1 MIKKSQILQIW
12 ITLLTVTNI
21 ICRQLV
27 FEPNPILDFNLFNLK
42 GQNTYL
48 SVLSEDNQYAFISAR
63 EGGVYIISLANI
75 LQTTIVGNI
84 AALQAQY
91 LQVKKN
97 ILFIGDLLDGVVI
110 YDISNITNPVL
121 LSKWQLYLH
130 IQALEITSDS
140 NYLFALGN
148 GIIFCIDISDPK
160 NPKTISKNGIPSG
173 ESYRVRLSPDETHI
187 CVSNALAGI
196 QIIDVRQKQQII
208 IRVNQ
213 NPAFVFWDCLFT
225 PDQTSI
231 YSVDAYYGLFYSNVQ
246 SVFSQPIGSTNVV
259 PLNFVNLYLTPQVQ
273 QSIAITSDGLF
284 LMLGQRSI
292 GLVLFEIQNKNY
304 QKPVF
309 VQKLNG
315 NYLSNDVYFSRN
327 NNEAFAFVT
336 NGMSL
341 LIFKQ
346 VSINTNKDFPN
357 VFNTFQSSLTY
368 LSPEYFPWQI
378 ICLSNN
384 KYIIQTNSHY
394 GLNIFDIQDNYYPNL
409 VKYIPI
415 VKGDYGGVQVNE
427 ELNAM
432 FVAGTQDG
440 LITYNITDM
449 TNINFVNNVTPI
461 DPTLIS
467 NAVNGVTYNEKNKI
481 IVVANGYYGFAVLN
495 AVNPYSV
502 SLIGLFLN
510 DKYPCSFEKCQITN
524 DTSTIICACREVGL
538 FFFDFSNYKL
548 QLTYLINKIGAEYL
562 ILSQDEKNAYVCFG
576 FMGLVIV
583 NIQNKMSP
591 YIISIQP
598 VDGWAQSL
606 TAIFNEQYLI
616 VTQIE
621 KGQLVIVNIQDIQNP
636 YIQSKLE
643 FPNENSNSVCVT
655 PDQKNAYFIGNRGL
669 RYIPINTDLILHTQ
683 IQVQYTNT
691 QGSIYYEDL
700 SNSQSLLVGQTAKMY
715 FVPLYIQTQVKISN
729 AYYYR
734 NYEVQLLPYWITFYQ
749 KTQSLQIQVDKT
761 GAVNTFSN
769 EKKGE
774 NIIILECLI
783 SLNADNFIT
792 QNINQVLS
800 IQIYSNL
807 ISQGYLDSEGFL
819 TSKLDSKIPFYLN
832 FFDDKN
838 FTQAKVG
845 TQQQIQNIQNDIKQT
860 LVFSLVQYSIRFFV
874 QSSLFFNY
882 NVQGN
887 STSNIISTPS
897 LQISVLIQITS
908 YGKFVKRQLDGVI
921 ASFSDDL
928 TSLQI
933 SGQTQYVNQIIGQN
947 LQIANST
954 SNLTKCILD
963 FIIQDSSNYEISNK
977 IPLSNL
983 TFINLYSPIQLF
995 QENNLQTQLNKQYSS
1010 GHLEVES
1017 RFQFSFDMTT
1027 FRQKDNLPI
1036 TYTAFLI
1043 EGDQLTQIT
1052 TGSWIEFNSFNL
1064 GFSGIKS
1071 ITSLLQS
1078 YRIRIEATDS
1088 YSTTYDEFEFE
1099 FTQIPFL
1106 YVVQLIIQ
1114 IVGPILGVFGIWKYR
1129 AEIYTF
1135 IMKKFYLYSSE
1146 SAVVGEVYKKQIVLM
1161 NEIWEEAEK
1170 LWKFFLSVN
1179 KNFNN
1184 QILQEY
1190 QTHKALNTIEIM
1202 ARVYKVYLDNQ
1213 KRFINIDPREF
1224 EFIDSRLV
1232 RMVKRFCYQI
1242 ILNKDQQTQ
1251 KALQYLK
1258 RLGKKTNTDKDW
1270 YKQFAEIKYK
1280 FEVQKNKVVQKNPN
1294 ENKTDLIV
1302 QSPLVLKHHSQKNQ
1316 QSEIQNNS
1324 IESKRESQHASN
1336 VLDINSEHNALT
1348 DRKLIQNGC
1357 KDQSNEQTL
1366 NNIET
1371 KVQMPEFESY
1381 AFKDMNPINSNF
1393 QSQNK
1398 LNSPRLNFAIK
1409 SQDYIKEQEEQQKD
1423 KEEVLENLNPFPEI
1437 ILKTELILE
1446 ILKAKFPNQQND
1458 MYLLQEI
1465 LILEISGITLNSPN
1479 RISPAIG
1486 ESLHLFSHQLLRV
1499 EAYKRDQEDSCCYCL
1514 KRFLKANYSP
1524 IGLNQNNPLPQ
1535 WLNCQIING
1544 IIHIWGTPKINDE
1557 PEILIKIVDQL
1568 TFTILSYHLMIK
1580 DKEGYDLR
1588 DKSNLSTINKIRS
1601 ENNLVASL
1609 RMQKQKQ
1616 LQQNQCQNPNEQ
1628 KQDSF
1633 DPNSENKSK
1642 TLQLIPRLSKFSK
1655 DIPTFKN
1662 RNRGQ
1667 SFQIENLRIQAVQE
1681 QPLKE
1686 LDSPQKQKAGSQ
1698 IDLQFQ
1704 KDTNNFLNKLQS
1716 QLQNQQKHSQEKR
1729 FLKESSIEINMIDC
1743 SKEDKSLEDEN
1754 NNQEEDEESQQQ
1766 RNLDEKNV
1774 NYLVQIQKQN
1784 QSLLNRKMR
1793 FIIK

>member
-1 MIKKSQILQIW
+1 MIQKLQILKIYLY
-12 ITLLTVTNI
+12 LLTI
-21 ICRQLV
+21 ADIFCRQLV
-27 FEPNPILDFNLFNLK
+27 FDPNPLSDFNLFNLQ
-42 GQNTYL
+42 GQNAYL

-63 EGGVYIISLANI
+63 EGGVYIISLANM
-75 LQTTIVGNI
+75 LQTTIIGNI

-110 YDISNITNPVL
+110 YDISTIQSPVL

-130 IQALEITSDS
+130 IQALEVTSDS

-148 GIIFCIDISDPK
+148 GIVFCIDVSDLK

-173 ESYRVRLSPDETHI
+173 ESYRLRLSLDETHI

-196 QIIDVRQKQQII
+196 QIIDIRQKQQII

-225 PDQTSI
+225 PDQTAI
-231 YSVDAYYGLFYSNVQ
+231 YSVDAYYGLFYANTQ
-246 SVFSQPIGSTNVV
+246 SIFNQQIGSINVIT
-259 PLNFVNLYLTPQVQ
+259 LNFVNIYLTPQVQ

-284 LMLGQRSI
+284 LILGQRSI

-304 QKPVF
+304 QNLIF

-327 NNEAFAFVT
+327 NNEAFVFVT

-346 VSINTNKDFPN
+346 VNINTNKEFPN

-384 KYIIQTNSHY
+384 KYIIQSNSHY
-394 GLNIFDIQDNYYPNL
+394 GLNIFDIKDNYYPNL
-409 VKYIPI
+409 VTTIPI
-415 VKGDYGGVQVNE
+415 IKGDYGGVQVNQ

-440 LITYNITDM
+440 LLTYNITDM
-449 TNINFVNNVTPI
+449 QNINCVNKLTPI

-467 NAVNGVTYNEKNKI
+467 NSVNGVSYNEQNKI

-495 AVNPYSV
+495 ATNPYSA
-502 SLIGLFLN
+502 SMIGLFLN
-510 DKYPCSFEKCQITN
+510 DKYPCSFEKCQISN
-524 DTSTIICACREVGL
+524 DTTTIICACREVGL
-538 FFFDFSNYKL
+538 FFFDFTNYKL
-548 QLTYLINKIGAEYL
+548 QLTYLITKIGAEYL
-562 ILSQDEKNAYVCFG
+562 ILSSDEKHAYVCFG

-583 NIQNKMSP
+583 NIQNKMAP
-591 YIISIQP
+591 VIMSIQP

-606 TAIFNEQYLI
+606 TAIFNEQFLI

-621 KGQLVIVNIQDIQNP
+621 KGQLVIVNIQDKQNP

-643 FPNENSNSVCVT
+643 FPSENSNSVCVT
-655 PDQKNAYFIGNRGL
+655 PDQKNAYFIGNKGL

-683 IQVQYTNT
+683 IQVQYTDAKGN
-691 QGSIYYEDL
+691 IYYKDL
-700 SNSQSLLVGQTAKMY
+700 SNSQSLLVGQIAKVF
-715 FVPLYIQTQVKISN
+715 FVPLYIQTEVKISN
-729 AYYYR
+729 AFYYT
-734 NYEVQLLPYWITFYQ
+734 NYEIQQLPYWITFYQ
-749 KTQSLQIQVDKT
+749 KTQSLQIQVDKA

-774 NIIILECLI
+774 NIIILQCLI
-783 SLNADNFIT
+783 SLYTHNFVT
-792 QNINQVLS
+792 QNINQTLS
-800 IQIYSNL
+800 EQIYSNL
-807 ISQGYLDSEGFL
+807 ISQGYLDNEGYL
-819 TSKLDSKIPFYLN
+819 TSKLDPKIPFYLN

-838 FTQAKVG
+838 FTQVKVG
-845 TQQQIQNIQNDIKQT
+845 TEEQIQNIQKDIKQI
-860 LVFSLVQYSIRFFV
+860 LVFSQVQYSIRFFV

-882 NVQGN
+882 KLQGN
-887 STSNIISTPS
+887 STNNIISTPS
-897 LQISVLIQITS
+897 LQVSVLIQIVS
-908 YGKFVKRQLDGVI
+908 NGKFVKRQLDGVI

-928 TSLQI
+928 TSLQL
-933 SGQTQYVNQIIGQN
+933 SGQTQYVNQIIGQS

-954 SNLTKCILD
+954 SNLTQCILE

-983 TFINLYSPIQLF
+983 TFFNLYSPIQLF

-1010 GHLEVES
+1010 GHLEVEE
-1017 RFQFSFDMTT
+1017 RFQFSFDMMT

-1036 TYTAFLI
+1036 TYTAFLV
-1043 EGDQLTQIT
+1043 EGDSLTQIT

-1064 GFSGIKS
+1064 GFSGTKS

-1078 YRIRIEATDS
+1078 FQIRIVATDS
-1088 YSTTYDEFEFE
+1088 YSTTYDEFSFK

-1106 YVVQLIIQ
+1106 YVVQLIVQ
-1114 IVGPILGVFGIWKYR
+1114 IVGPILGVLGIWKYR

-1146 SAVVGEVYKKQIVLM
+1146 SAVVGEVYKKQIILM
-1161 NEIWEEAEK
+1161 NEMWEETEK
-1170 LWKFFLSVN
+1170 LWKFFLQVN
-1179 KNFNN
+1179 KNFSNE
-1184 QILQEY
+1184 ILQEY
-1190 QTHKALNTIEIM
+1190 QTHKTLNTIEIM

-1213 KRFINIDPREF
+1213 KKFFNIDPREF

-1232 RMVKRFCYQI
+1232 RIIKRFCYQI
-1242 ILNKDQQTQ
+1242 ILKRDQKTQ
-1251 KALQYLK
+1251 KVLEYLK
-1258 RLGKKTNTDKDW
+1258 KVGKKTNTSKDW

-1302 QSPLVLKHHSQKNQ
+1302 QSPLIIKHNSQKLEQN
-1316 QSEIQNNS
+1316 EVQNNS
-1324 IESKRESQHASN
+1324 IESKRESQHVSKD
-1336 VLDINSEHNALT
+1336 LDIISEHNALT
-1348 DRKLIQNGC
+1348 DRKLIQNGG

-1371 KVQMPEFESY
+1371 KIQIPEFESY
-1381 AFKDMNPINSNF
+1381 AFKDTNPIISNF

-1398 LNSPRLNFAIK
+1398 LQSPRQNLPIK
-1409 SQDYIKEQEEQQKD
+1409 SQDYLKEQDEQKKD
-1423 KEEVLENLNPFPEI
+1423 KEEILENLNPFPEI
-1437 ILKTELILE
+1437 LLKADLIQE
-1446 ILKAKFPNQQND
+1446 TLKAKFPNQQFD
-1458 MYLLQEI
+1458 MHLLQEI
-1465 LILEISGITLNSPN
+1465 IILEISGINTTCPN
-1479 RISPAIG
+1479 RISPAVG

-1499 EAYKRDQEDSCCYCL
+1499 EAYKRDLEDSCCYCL
-1514 KRFLKANYSP
+1514 KKFLKANYSP
-1524 IGLNQNNPLPQ
+1524 IGFNENNPLPQ

-1568 TFTILSYHLMIK
+1568 TFTILSFHLTIK
-1580 DKEGYDLR
+1580 DKEGYDLK
-1588 DKSNLSTINKIRS
+1588 DKSNLSTIYKIRS

-1616 LQQNQCQNPNEQ
+1616 MQQNLFQNQNEQ
-1628 KQDSF
+1628 KQDSIE
-1633 DPNSENKSK
+1633 PNLENKSK

-1655 DIPTFKN
+1655 DFPTFKN

-1667 SFQIENLRIQAVQE
+1667 SSQIENFRIQAVQE

-1686 LDSPQKQKAGSQ
+1686 LDSPQRQKAGSGIHQ
-1698 IDLQFQ
+1698 
-1704 KDTNNFLNKLQS
+1704 
-1716 QLQNQQKHSQEKR
+1716 QLQKENNQFFNMKQAQLLNQHKPSKDEI
-1729 FLKESSIEINMIDC
+1729 FLKESSIKINMIDSGFEY
-1743 SKEDKSLEDEN
+1743 SKEDKSLEEEED
-1754 NNQEEDEESQQQ
+1754 NNQELDKESQQE
-1766 RNLDEKNV
+1766 RNFDEKNENEVYHQVTV
-1774 NYLVQIQKQN
+1774 NNYQVGK
-1784 QSLLNRKMR
+1784 
-1793 FIIK
+1793 